1 MKTITR
7 SMMILIC
14 VSLLFFADGVRADD
28 QPASD
33 DPAAVVNGTTITQ
46 KALEF
51 ETQRMVEQ
59 MARQGRVPDEK
70 NMPMVREEVLSRMVE
85 EELLYQA
92 SQAEA
97 ITVPDSRVTAEL
109 DAIKKRFPSE
119 KEYKDALAGID
130 MKEADLA
137 QKITRGVAIEQLI
150 KEHVVQ
156 DIGVDDTE
164 SRAFYDQNTDM
175 FKRPE
180 QVQARHILIKTAED
194 FTAEQKAEARGKI
207 DAVRQKVMDGAEFS
221 ALASEYS
228 EGPSSAKG
236 GDLGYFSRGQMV
248 KPFEDAAFALETGSV
263 SEVVETQ
270 FGYHII
276 KVTDRRPATVVA
288 YESARA
294 QIEERLKQE
303 KSRRKIREY
312 IEGLRAKA
320 EIKRPAPAAK

>member
-1 MKTITR
+1 MKTMIR
-7 SMMILIC
+7 SMMILIG
-14 VSLLFFADGVRADD
+14 VSLLFFSDGVLADD
-28 QPASD
+28 PPASD
-33 DPAAVVNGTTITQ
+33 APAAVVNGTTITQ
-46 KALEF
+46 KALTF

-70 NMPMVREEVLSRMVE
+70 NMPMVREEVLTRMVE

-137 QKITRGVAIEQLI
+137 KKITRGVAIEQLI
-150 KEHVVQ
+150 RDHVVQ
-156 DIGVDDTE
+156 DITVDEAE
-164 SRAFYDQNTDM
+164 SHAFYDQNTDM

-180 QVQARHILIKTAED
+180 QVQARHVLIKTTED
-194 FTAEQKAEARGKI
+194 FTAEQKAEARAKI
-207 DAVRQKVMDGAEFS
+207 DAVRQKALDGADF
-221 ALASEYS
+221 ATLASENS
-228 EGPSSAKG
+228 DCPSRTKG

-248 KPFEDAAFALETGSV
+248 KPFEDAAFALETGTL

-276 KVTDRRPATVVA
+276 EVTDRRSATVVA

-303 KSRRKIREY
+303 KSRRRIKEY

-320 EIKRPAPAAK
+320 DIKRPVPVTK